1 MIEEWHAAFDGVGH
15 LHAVAQHGQQVRR
28 EARLRP
34 EVHRLMHRGPSG
46 KLASDIDAVEESA
59 KRLEKTEPRQR
70 TRREQILEF
79 QCCGPKGF
87 DPGGY
92 ETQQPLH
99 TRERWSVPMAQK
111 EPAGYR
117 VALRHLA
124 QQLLNHGGILPF
136 IVVEEHVSAERRVT
150 AKDLI
155 TALASQNHLDSRV
168 AYRPAQKELG
178 HAMRIDGEC
187 FCVLDRVL
195 KVIREV
201 ILA

>member
-28 EARLRP
+28 EGRLRP
-34 EVHRLMHRGPSG
+34 EVHRLMHRGPPG
-46 KLASDIDAVEESA
+46 KLASDIDAAEEPA
-59 KRLEKTEPRQR
+59 KRLEKTEPLQWSS
-70 TRREQILEF
+70 REQIVEF

-124 QQLLNHGGILPF
+124 QQLLDQCGILPF
-136 IVVEEHVSAERRVT
+136 IVVKKHVSAERGVT
-150 AKDLI
+150 AEQLI
-155 TALASQNHLDSRV
+155 TTLTS
-168 AYRPAQKELG
+168 
-178 HAMRIDGEC
+178 
-187 FCVLDRVL
+187 
-195 KVIREV
+195 
-201 ILA
+201 